1 MDTEEEVLSEPE
13 KIMRFG
19 CGALLGVFIALLIVF
34 KFMLSNFGLI
44 AAIAVVAIFVCG
56 VLALKYGD
64 EFWREVKNWWY

>member
-1 MDTEEEVLSEPE
+1 MDTQEEMLSEPE
-13 KIMRFG
+13 KIMHFG

-44 AAIAVVAIFVCG
+44 TAIVVVAIFVCG

-64 EFWREVKNWWY
+64 EFWREVKDWWY